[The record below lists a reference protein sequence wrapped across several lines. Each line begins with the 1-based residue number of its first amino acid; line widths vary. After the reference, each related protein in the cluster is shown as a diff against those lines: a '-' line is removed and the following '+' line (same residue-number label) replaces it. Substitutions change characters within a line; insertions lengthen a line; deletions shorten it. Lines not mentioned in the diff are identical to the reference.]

1 MIPIVYAYKNL
12 PETDKVFLEKYL
24 DGKIDR
30 LSTLVKGFAGA
41 TCRLEVRA
49 EKFATKSAYKIGMKL
64 HLSGHQL
71 LAEED
76 DHTVIEATDLAL
88 DKLVIQLRKLVEK
101 KNHK

>member
-12 PETDKVFLEKYL
+12 PEADKVFLEKYL
-24 DGKIDR
+24 EGKVDR
-30 LSTLVKGFAGA
+30 LSTLAKGFDGA
-41 TCRLEVRA
+41 ACRLEVHA
-49 EKFATKSAYKIGMKL
+49 EKFATKSAYKIGMKFY
-64 HLSGHQL
+64 LSGYQL

-88 DKLVIQLRKLVEK
+88 DKLIIQLRKLVDK